1 MGLLYSS
8 DKFWWL
14 TIIEAAALYVL
25 FENIEWQ
32 RIAWGGVKLWSSLA
46 MGVYIL
52 HPIILEAIPKDWWTA
67 SLYGADVLLVYGG
80 ALLMSY
86 LIWKIPVVGK
96 WLMSV

>member
-14 TIIEAAALYVL
+14 TIIEAASL
-25 FENIEWQ
+25 FILLKNIDWQ
-32 RIAWGGVKLWSSLA
+32 RMAWGGAKLTSSLA

-52 HPIILEAIPKDWWTA
+52 HPIILEMIPTDWWTT

-80 ALLMSY
+80 ALLISY
-86 LIWKIPVVGK
+86 VIWKIPKVGK
-96 WLMSV
+96 WVLSV